1 MLWVFIFVKGVDAL
15 HEFQGLIKEY
25 KRSLK
30 LLRSAKVVPM
40 EYTSMV
46 SDTLYAIEIMETGK
60 IPGTKWTVAR
70 WSKDKREVPVD
81 PMAMARYVANREPVA
96 SAPEWMVELLDK
108 VMSSLTA
115 LERDAYELVRGRGY
129 SFAQAGKLLGCSKG
143 AAQSYIRRAE
153 KKILLA
159 LRKQTIDKRVI

>member
-1 MLWVFIFVKGVDAL
+1 MV
-15 HEFQGLIKEY
+15 HEFQDLIKEY

-30 LLRSAKVVPM
+30 PLRSAIRNAKMVPM

-70 WSKDKREVPVD
+70 WSKDKREIPVD
-81 PMAMARYVANREPVA
+81 PLQMAKYITYREPA
-96 SAPEWMVELLDK
+96 KSAPEWMIKLLDE
-108 VMSSLTA
+108 VMGSLTA

-153 KKILLA
+153 KKIQFA
-159 LRKQTIDKRVI
+159 LRKQTIYRGVNYSGSC